1 MEKVWNEEL
10 GCFSDNTEKKV
21 AKIVN
26 AYFPWNEELAKESKP
41 DIPYYEPVKEPQP
54 KVAAF
59 EYSIEIACSQDELN
73 TYQVGVF
80 SLGKTKEEET
90 ISSWSKVQTDDGFTL
105 LTASVNVNEPK
116 KLHREFFSLSGS
128 AISFDDVKPVKKG
141 SGSHSESFVP
151 IKPAVQVDKRLGW
164 PTEGYFYHFIDDS
177 LIHEYKLMGDGK
189 WAFQV
194 TQSNEHHLTDEL
206 VSQHQYSF
214 ILLPWKINNKII
226 ARQHLLYLP
235 QKMTTKQL
243 EELTPDWIDENG
255 CLLDVNEIA
264 EARAEKV
271 LERESDVDEKGTLL
285 LPPVDVTK
293 EKTVFSWANLW
304 INEQS
309 STIHPVVATLH
320 KMDSI
325 PKNTP
330 VINVRAKKHGINPKN
345 MYWPAYDF
353 TKEGDD
359 KYFDEVEY
367 VDDITTLAAL
377 SKAEFDEFFT
387 AVSHT
392 IAVKDF
398 VVGLYPTV
406 KDKLNFLIN
415 NTKMTGV
422 IRVVDGQESVILNHI
437 KAYFPILEQGTLF
450 SSSNPQV
457 IKWALGSTAIKGAS
471 KFLTLSAPTEIIVG
485 SAVNVVNY
493 MVNDE
498 MTLRELKIAQWQIV
512 VRLITSASVV
522 FAAGII
528 APYLVTSAAIGVTF
542 TLVSMSIYALD
553 NAKPDPYDQGE
564 TFSKDFIEHYIPE
577 ELLSD

>member
-41 DIPYYEPVKEPQP
+41 DIPYYEPVKEPQS

-80 SLGKTKEEET
+80 SLGKTKEEES

-141 SGSHSESFVP
+141 SGSRSESFVP

-194 TQSNEHHLTDEL
+194 TQSSEHHLTDEL

-309 STIHPVVATLH
+309 SIIHPVVATLH

-353 TKEGDD
+353 TKEGDER
-359 KYFDEVEY
+359 YLNVEY
-367 VDDITTLAAL
+367 TQNITKFAVLEPKEWAIFFDSFDKIKTL
-377 SKAEFDEFFT
+377 
-387 AVSHT
+387 
-392 IAVKDF
+392 KDGAT
-398 VVGLYPTV
+398 GLYDARETAKALGGIGVTAFV
-406 KDKLNFLIN
+406 KTIDD
-415 NTKMTGV
+415 
-422 IRVVDGQESVILNHI
+422 VDYVILKNYDKWSQTLLYGGVF
-437 KAYFPILEQGTLF
+437 KAN
-450 SSSNPQV
+450 SSQV
-457 IKWALGSTAIKGAS
+457 IKLGLGGLDTVKGMAKFVKVTAPLEILVGTS
-471 KFLTLSAPTEIIVG
+471 INVLQFILNDEYTLQRLGVEEAKLLVHVLVVSGVAFVGISLAAISAPVTVSGGLILY
-485 SAVNVVNY
+485 AVSGVAV
-493 MVNDE
+493 
-498 MTLRELKIAQWQIV
+498 
-512 VRLITSASVV
+512 SVV
-522 FAAGII
+522 DWATDFEKGI
-528 APYLVTSAAIGVTF
+528 VENV
-542 TLVSMSIYALD
+542 
-553 NAKPDPYDQGE
+553 
-564 TFSKDFIEHYIPE
+564 IEIFDVE
-577 ELLSD
+577 